1 MIERTLLINAR
12 LGLHARAAAKLV
24 RLASGFHSQ
33 VLLRRVDVD
42 VTADAKSILSVLML
56 AATRGTA
63 VLARVDGVDE
73 EAAMNAIER
82 LFSDAFGEMES
93 GVFAATEP
101 PQEIRFSGLG
111 VSEGIVIGQV
121 LRMHDGTQHV
131 YQWRIADV
139 TAELRRFRAAVSLA
153 SRQALAI
160 KEQAEKRFGKD
171 RAYIFDAHLLLLEDG
186 KLIGDVERHI
196 NGERVNAEW
205 AVKVICDRFLY
216 LYSEMKDDYLRERG
230 SDIEDV
236 MQRLLA
242 ALSGAQSQNRELSE
256 DAVIVS
262 QDLLPSAVAELD
274 LDRTRAL
281 ATDTGGWTSHTAI
294 LARGVGIPAVV
305 GLRDFYRR
313 TKTGDRI
320 IVDATRNEVILHPSP
335 ATIERYQ
342 TETASRASRRRT
354 ADPKQTG
361 PVVTQDGVVVTLRAN
376 VEVPSEFDA
385 VTTYGASGVGLY
397 RSEFLL
403 ARRGGLV
410 SEDEQRVAYEAIA
423 KVAGEHG
430 AVIRLFDLGGDNLRE
445 QFHEPE
451 KNPALGLRAIRFV
464 LANEDVMRE
473 QVRAVLRASASG
485 LLKIVLPMVADVS
498 DVKRAQ
504 AIIQDE
510 AKNLRAAGLSF
521 GDVSVGAMIE
531 VPSAVFMADKIARI
545 VDFFELGTNDL
556 VQYTLAV
563 DRGNDEVADWF
574 RTLHPAVLHSID
586 QSLKAGRRAGIP
598 VIVCGE
604 MASTPAY
611 VVLLVGLGATD
622 LSMTPSSIP
631 RVRRAI
637 AGIDAESARRIAEDC
652 LNCDTADEVEGL
664 VRDRFTERW
673 PELFDSTNLPAPR
686 QSQNPDSSG

>member
-1 MIERTLLINAR
+1 MTQSA
-12 LGLHARAAAKLV
+12 
-24 RLASGFHSQ
+24 
-33 VLLRRVDVD
+33 
-42 VTADAKSILSVLML
+42 
-56 AATRGTA
+56 
-63 VLARVDGVDE
+63 
-73 EAAMNAIER
+73 
-82 LFSDAFGEMES
+82 
-93 GVFAATEP
+93 
-101 PQEIRFSGLG
+101 QEIRFQGLG

-121 LRMHDGTQHV
+121 LRMHDGTQRV
-131 YQWRIADV
+131 YRWRIAPADV
-139 TAELRRFRAAVSLA
+139 EAELERFRAAVMLA
-153 SRQALAI
+153 RRQVLAI

-171 RAYIFDAHLLLLEDG
+171 HAYIFDAHLLLLEDE

-196 NGERVNAEW
+196 TAELVNAEW
-205 AVKVICDRFLY
+205 AVKVIGDRFLY
-216 LYSEMKDDYLRERG
+216 LYSEIKDDYLRERG

-236 MQRLLA
+236 MRRVLV
-242 ALSGAQSQNRELSE
+242 ALSGVQSQNRDLSE
-256 DAVIVS
+256 DAVVVS

-274 LDRTRAL
+274 LDHTRAL

-313 TKTGDRI
+313 TKTGDKI
-320 IVDATRNEVILHPSP
+320 IVDSTRNLVILHPSP
-335 ATIERYQ
+335 ATLERYQ
-342 TETASRASRRRT
+342 AETTSRDSQPRT
-354 ADPKQTG
+354 AGRAETG
-361 PVVTQDGVVVTLRAN
+361 PVQTQDGVEVILRAN

-385 VTTYGASGVGLY
+385 VEKYGASGVGLY

-403 ARRGGLV
+403 ARRGALV

-423 KVAGEHG
+423 KVAGDHG

-445 QFHEPE
+445 QFQEQE
-451 KNPALGLRAIRFV
+451 KNPALGLRAIRFA
-464 LANEDVMRE
+464 LANESVMRE
-473 QVRAVLRASASG
+473 QVRAILRAAANG
-485 LLKIVLPMVADVS
+485 LLKIVLPMVADLS
-498 DVKRAQ
+498 DVRRAQ
-504 AIIQDE
+504 AIIQEE
-510 AKNLRAAGLSF
+510 AKNLRESGIDF
-521 GDVSVGAMIE
+521 REVSVGAMIE
-531 VPSAVFMADKIARI
+531 VPSAVFMANKIAQV

-586 QSLKAGRRAGIP
+586 QSLKAGRQAGIP

-637 AGIDAESARRIAEDC
+637 AGIDAENARRVAEDC
-652 LNCDTADEVEGL
+652 LNCDTADEVEAL
-664 VRDRFTERW
+664 IRDRFTQLW

-686 QSQNPDSSG
+686 QNQNRER

>member
-1 MIERTLLINAR
+1 MIERTLLIKAR

-24 RLASGFHSQ
+24 RLASSFQSQ
-33 VLLRRVDVD
+33 VLLRRVDAD

-56 AATRGTA
+56 AATRGTE
-63 VLARVDGVDE
+63 VQARVDGVDE

-82 LFSDAFGEMES
+82 LFSDGFGEMES

-101 PQEIRFSGLG
+101 PQEIRFKGLG

-131 YQWRIADV
+131 YRWRIVDV
-139 TAELRRFRAAVSLA
+139 AAELRRFRAAVNLA

-160 KEQAEKRFGKD
+160 KEQAEERFGKD

-196 NGERVNAEW
+196 NAERVNAEW

-242 ALSGAQSQNRELSE
+242 AFSGAHSQNRELSE

-274 LDRTRAL
+274 LDHTQAL

-335 ATIERYQ
+335 ATLERYQ
-342 TETASRASRRRT
+342 SEATSRASRRRT

-361 PVVTQDGVVVTLRAN
+361 PVVTQDGVAVTLRAN

-385 VTTYGASGVGLY
+385 VTAYGASGVGLY

-410 SEDEQRVAYEAIA
+410 SEDEQRMAYEAIA

-445 QFHEPE
+445 QFQEPE

-473 QVRAVLRASASG
+473 QVRAVLRAAASG

-510 AKNLRAAGLSF
+510 AKILRAAGLSF
-521 GDVSVGAMIE
+521 GEVSVGAMIE

-586 QSLKAGRRAGIP
+586 QSLRAGRRAGIP

-664 VRDRFTERW
+664 VRDRFTKRW

-686 QSQNPDSSG
+686 PGK

>member
-1 MIERTLLINAR
+1 MT
-12 LGLHARAAAKLV
+12 
-24 RLASGFHSQ
+24 Q
-33 VLLRRVDVD
+33 
-42 VTADAKSILSVLML
+42 
-56 AATRGTA
+56 
-63 VLARVDGVDE
+63 
-73 EAAMNAIER
+73 
-82 LFSDAFGEMES
+82 
-93 GVFAATEP
+93 P
-101 PQEIRFSGLG
+101 PQEIRFQGLG

-121 LRMHDGTQHV
+121 LRMHDGTRHV
-131 YQWRIADV
+131 YQWRIGPADV
-139 TAELRRFRAAVSLA
+139 ETEQQRFRSAVGRATQQL
-153 SRQALAI
+153 LAI
-160 KEQAEKRFGKD
+160 KQQAEDRFGKD
-171 RAYIFDAHLLLLEDG
+171 HGNIFDAHLLLLEDQ
-186 KLIGDVERHI
+186 KLIGDVELHI
-196 NGERVNAEW
+196 KAECVNAEW
-205 AVKVICDRFLY
+205 AVKVVGDRFLY
-216 LYSEMKDDYLRERG
+216 LYSQIKDDYLRERG
-230 SDIEDV
+230 SDIDDV
-236 MQRLLA
+236 MRRLLA
-242 ALSGAQSQNRELSE
+242 ALSGVQSQYRGLSA

-274 LDRTRAL
+274 FDHTRAL
-281 ATDTGGWTSHTAI
+281 ATDSGGWTSHTAI

-313 TKTGDRI
+313 TKTGDSI
-320 IVDATRNEVILHPSP
+320 IVDSTRNLVILHPSSE
-335 ATIERYQ
+335 TLERYKK
-342 TETASRASRRRT
+342 ETTSRVSRRQ
-354 ADPKQTG
+354 AVDLKESG
-361 PVVTQDGVVVTLRAN
+361 PVYTQDGVAVTLRAN

-385 VTTYGASGVGLY
+385 VETYGASGVGLY

-410 SEDEQRVAYEAIA
+410 SEDEQCVAYEAIA
-423 KVAGEHG
+423 KVAGDQG
-430 AVIRLFDLGGDNLRE
+430 AVIRLFDLGGDNLGE
-445 QFHEPE
+445 QFQEAE

-464 LANEDVMRE
+464 LRNEEIMRG
-473 QVRAVLRASASG
+473 QVRAILRAAANG

-498 DVKRAQ
+498 DVRRAQ
-504 AIIQDE
+504 AIIDDE
-510 AKNLRAAGLSF
+510 ASNLREAGISF
-521 GDVSVGAMIE
+521 SKVSVGAMIE

-622 LSMTPSSIP
+622 LSMTPSAIP

-637 AGIDAESARRIAEDC
+637 AGIDAESARRIVADC

-664 VRDRFTERW
+664 VRERFSQRW
-673 PELFDSTNLPAPR
+673 PELFDSSSLPSPKL
-686 QSQNPDSSG
+686 SK

>member
-1 MIERTLLINAR
+1 MIERTLLIKGR

-24 RLASGFHSQ
+24 RVSSGFQ
-33 VLLRRVDVD
+33 CQIILRRVDTD

-56 AATRGTA
+56 AAGQGTE
-63 VLARVDGVDE
+63 LQARTDGTDE
-73 EAAMNAIER
+73 AAAMNALEQ
-82 LFSDAFGEMES
+82 LFVEQFGERES
-93 GVFAATEP
+93 GALPTTEP
-101 PQEIRFSGLG
+101 PQEIRFKGLG
-111 VSEGIVIGQV
+111 VSDGIVIGQV
-121 LRMHDGTQHV
+121 LRMHEGTQHV
-131 YQWRIADV
+131 YQWRIEPAEV
-139 TAELRRFRAAVSLA
+139 PAELRRFRSAVSLA

-160 KEQAEKRFGKD
+160 KEQAEERFGKD
-171 RAYIFDAHLLLLEDG
+171 QAYIFDAHLLLLEDG
-186 KLIGDVERHI
+186 KLIGDVERFI
-196 NGERVNAEW
+196 NSEDVNAEW
-205 AVKVICDRFLY
+205 AVKVVGDRFLY
-216 LYSEMKDDYLRERG
+216 FYSEMKDDYLRERG

-236 MQRLLA
+236 MRRLLK
-242 ALSGAQSQNRELSE
+242 ALSGAQTEKHELAA
-256 DAVIVS
+256 DAVVVA

-274 LDRTRAL
+274 MEHTRAL

-313 TKTGDRI
+313 TKTGDRV
-320 IVDATRNEVILHPSP
+320 IVDATRNEVILHPSA
-335 ATIERYQ
+335 ATLERYQ
-342 TETASRASRRRT
+342 SEKANRVVQPRLPEQKA
-354 ADPKQTG
+354 TG
-361 PVVTQDGVVVTLRAN
+361 PVRTKDGVAVTLRAN

-385 VTTYGASGVGLY
+385 VARYGASGVGLY

-403 ARRGGLV
+403 ARRGSLV
-410 SEDEQRVAYEAIA
+410 SEDEQRVAYEAVA
-423 KVAGEHG
+423 KVAGEEG

-445 QFHEPE
+445 QFQEPE

-464 LANEDVMRE
+464 LANQDVMRE
-473 QVRAVLRASASG
+473 QVRAILRAAASG
-485 LLKIVLPMVADVS
+485 HLKIVLPMVADVS

-504 AIIQDE
+504 AIIHEE
-510 AKNLRAAGLSF
+510 AANLRAAGSRF
-521 GDVSVGAMIE
+521 GEISLGAMIE

-611 VVLLVGLGATD
+611 VVLLIGLGATD
-622 LSMTPSSIP
+622 LSMTPSAIP
-631 RVRRAI
+631 RVRRAL
-637 AGIDAESARRIAEDC
+637 AGIDAESARRIVEDC
-652 LNCDTADEVEGL
+652 LNCDTADEVEAL

-673 PELFDSTNLPAPR
+673 PELFDATNLPKPR
-686 QSQNPDSSG
+686 TTSSRNF